1 MTDVTHSSR
10 RADIQGLRAVSVILV
25 IAYHAGLPG
34 FAGGYLG
41 VDVFFV
47 ISGYVIT
54 LTLLRQHESRGRISL
69 VQFCLGRVRRLVPT
83 TLVVVAS
90 TSLALWLVAPRASLG
105 EARIQA
111 VAAIFGVENL
121 RFATAGV
128 NYLADES
135 PAPFLHFWSLGI
147 EEQFYLAWPLLLL
160 LLLRVADGR
169 RRALPIVVMSIL
181 CVLSFALAVTLTKE
195 FAPWSFYLP
204 LTRAWELGAGCLLA
218 LATRKTSKREDQR
231 SRLAGWLGVVGILTA
246 VALMGSSTPHPSWPT
261 LVPVAAA
268 VLILFGASNRRGS
281 AGRILS
287 IPVLTA
293 IGNRSYSLYLWHW
306 PALVVPVIA
315 LGRPTSPAEVVLS
328 LFVAVALSEC
338 TFRWVERRRRTVTP
352 GRRQRSMTP
361 STARTLWG
369 TGAAAAATLLIA
381 GTVGATPVTA
391 TASSPVPWSEVTP
404 DLSEISGSVPR
415 VYADGCHLERRGTTA
430 GACRYGPTD
439 ANFEV
444 VLLGDSHA
452 AQWFSPLKE
461 VVTQRGGALTS
472 LTKSACPVIDLD
484 LRDTTLQRP
493 YDECT
498 IWRDE
503 VVRRSIALAPDL
515 IVLSAAGPGY
525 KDEVRADGTFDRAWA
540 DSYSRTIEQ
549 LRKALPNSP
558 VVVLGET
565 PRWPVA
571 PVLCATAPLS
581 TAQDCSAP
589 KSELVD
595 EHLASAEEEAVEHA
609 GASYVA
615 TVPWLCHDR
624 CTPVVQGTFAYR
636 DTSHVTDAMARRLAS
651 PVAKAVMPSMRSD

>member
-1 MTDVTHSSR
+1 VADVTHPAR

-25 IAYHAGLPG
+25 VAYHAGLPG

-41 VDVFFV
+41 VDIFFV

-54 LTLLRQHESRGRISL
+54 LTLLRQHQSRGRISL
-69 VQFCLGRVRRLVPT
+69 VQFSLGRVRRLVPT

-90 TSLALWLVAPRASLG
+90 TLAALWLLAPRASLG

-121 RFATAGV
+121 RFAAAGV

-160 LLLRVADGR
+160 LLLTVADGR
-169 RRALPIVVMSIL
+169 RRALPVVVVSIL
-181 CVLSFALAVTLTKE
+181 CVLSFALAVTLTEE

-204 LTRAWELGAGCLLA
+204 VTRAWELGAGCLLA
-218 LATRKTSKREDQR
+218 LATRKTSKRESRR
-231 SRLAGWLGVVGILTA
+231 SLLGGWLGVVGILTA

-287 IPVLTA
+287 SPVLTA
-293 IGNRSYSLYLWHW
+293 VGDRSYSLYLWHW

-315 LGRPTSPAEVVLS
+315 LGRPASPTEVVLS
-328 LFVAVALSEC
+328 LLVAVALSEC
-338 TFRWVERRRRTVTP
+338 TFRWVERRKQTVTS
-352 GRRQRSMTP
+352 RSRQRGMMP
-361 STARTLWG
+361 STARTLLG

-404 DLSEISGSVPR
+404 DLSEISGSIPR
-415 VYADGCHLERRGTTA
+415 VYADGCHLEKRETTA
-430 GACRYGPTD
+430 GACRYGPAD

-452 AQWFSPLKE
+452 AQWFSPLEE
-461 VVTQRGGALTS
+461 VVTERGGALTS
-472 LTKSACPVIDLD
+472 LTKSACPVVDLD
-484 LRDTTLQRP
+484 IRDTTLQRP
-493 YDECT
+493 YDECVT
-498 IWRDE
+498 WRDD

-525 KDEVRADGTFDRAWA
+525 RDEVRTDGTFDRVWA
-540 DSYSRTIEQ
+540 DSYARTIEQ
-549 LRKALPNSP
+549 LREALPNSA

-581 TAQDCSAP
+581 AAQDCSAP
-589 KSELVD
+589 VSELSD
-595 EHLASAEEEAVEHA
+595 EHLASAEEEAVEQA
-609 GASYVA
+609 GGSYVA
-615 TVPWLCHDR
+615 TVPWLCDDR
-624 CTPVVQGTFAYR
+624 CTPVVEGTFAYR

-651 PVAKAVMPSMRSD
+651 TIAKAVLPSKRSG